1 MTGNRN
7 SLSAKS
13 SQSAFQSCVV
23 LKRRLRRFSQRLL
36 YLAGFCLLPFAFC
49 VAQDDLKERRV
60 FVPVE
65 DLDTVIAK
73 DQRGVLLPRDE
84 FLKLYRDAQKNAPVK
99 TTAPVGA
106 VISGAT
112 YSAKFDGE
120 QLVVQATIKIRQFA
134 DSWQALPLPFGAMA
148 VENAKLNGQPAK
160 LGRNEQTLFLLS
172 DARGEHTLTLE
183 LSTPLSA
190 VGADKVASIGVLP
203 GIAGTL
209 KIAVPAGKH
218 LQLDGLSIE
227 RPAAN
232 DQPANYE
239 LAVGGKRNAV
249 AIQLTD
255 RQRERATD
263 SLLFATTGFGLRVAP
278 GEITWHAVTA
288 LQVHGT
294 PLDRLVCVVPKTLEI
309 TDVDSNGLEAWEL
322 SDHPDDANSTR
333 ITLNYRQ
340 PFDGSRRIDFRGVM
354 AVPAG
359 ESWRVPTLKSPV

>member
-1 MTGNRN
+1 M
-7 SLSAKS
+7 
-13 SQSAFQSCVV
+13 
-23 LKRRLRRFSQRLL
+23 RRCSQRLL

-172 DARGEHTLTLE
+172 DARRAHVDSRTFDAVVGSRSGQNRINRRAAGNRGDVENR
-183 LSTPLSA
+183 SA
-190 VGADKVASIGVLP
+190 
-203 GIAGTL
+203 
-209 KIAVPAGKH
+209 
-218 LQLDGLSIE
+218 
-227 RPAAN
+227 
-232 DQPANYE
+232 
-239 LAVGGKRNAV
+239 GGKA
-249 AIQLTD
+249 
-255 RQRERATD
+255 
-263 SLLFATTGFGLRVAP
+263 FAT
-278 GEITWHAVTA
+278 
-288 LQVHGT
+288 
-294 PLDRLVCVVPKTLEI
+294 
-309 TDVDSNGLEAWEL
+309 
-322 SDHPDDANSTR
+322 
-333 ITLNYRQ
+333 
-340 PFDGSRRIDFRGVM
+340 RRT
-354 AVPAG
+354 
-359 ESWRVPTLKSPV
+359 EH